1 MHQKL
6 TMKKRKNNFGRN
18 MICGVAVS
26 LLTMVV
32 CIAIFAALIQS
43 ETITVGWCGYC
54 VVGIHLMSIII
65 GVCVA
70 LKGEKGNALW
80 ISLMLALIYY
90 TVLIVMTA
98 IVFGGQYQGIT
109 VTAFVILTGCVMPV
123 IMGKWHLNVGKG
135 HRNRKR
141 SC

>member
-32 CIAIFAALIQS
+32 SIAIFAALIQS

-54 VVGIHLMSIII
+54 AVGIHLMSIII

-70 LKGEKGNALW
+70 LKGEKRNAIW
-80 ISLMLALIYY
+80 ISLMLAIMYCA
-90 TVLIVMTA
+90 VLITMTA
-98 IVFGGQYQGIT
+98 LVFGGQYCGISAT
-109 VTAFVILTGCVMPV
+109 VCVILTGCLIPI
-123 IMGKWHLNVGKG
+123 IMGKWRLNVGKA
-135 HRNRKR
+135 RRSRK
-141 SC
+141 CCC